1 MRDRKNVDES
11 TSERELVIERTFDAP
26 ARLLFEAYSRPEHLR
41 RWFGPRGWPLTLCE
55 VDFRK
60 GGRFR
65 FQMTGPDGQ
74 KGTPFGGEY
83 LEIEKDRKI
92 VYDNGFELPGAE
104 RMVTTV
110 TFEEAAG
117 KTKLTMHTLFASV
130 AMRASHVG
138 GGFEQGVNSGFDQ
151 LVEVTAELVRGKRP
165 GGELRPVSVSS
176 FLTLDGYMVG
186 PDEDISWVIEGF
198 DPAMQADIAE
208 YMAEGCDQF
217 VFGRVTYEMFAAYWP
232 TALPYASGDSLKPAA
247 GREDPRIIR
256 ALNELPKLVISTTLP
271 TPSWKNTRVIRDGLE
286 REVQALKQHPGK
298 AINVQ
303 GSARVVQALARADL
317 VDEYRFYLHPV
328 LLGQGKP
335 LFKPGMSRHDFQLA
349 GSKAYANGVLALL
362 YRRKRAAA

>member
-1 MRDRKNVDES
+1 
-11 TSERELVIERTFDAP
+11 
-26 ARLLFEAYSRPEHLR
+26 
-41 RWFGPRGWPLTLCE
+41 
-55 VDFRK
+55 
-60 GGRFR
+60 
-65 FQMTGPDGQ
+65 
-74 KGTPFGGEY
+74 
-83 LEIEKDRKI
+83 
-92 VYDNGFELPGAE
+92 
-104 RMVTTV
+104 
-110 TFEEAAG
+110 
-117 KTKLTMHTLFASV
+117 
-130 AMRASHVG
+130 
-138 GGFEQGVNSGFDQ
+138 
-151 LVEVTAELVRGKRP
+151 
-165 GGELRPVSVSS
+165 
-176 FLTLDGYMVG
+176 
-186 PDEDISWVIEGF
+186 
-198 DPAMQADIAE
+198 
-208 YMAEGCDQF
+208 
-217 VFGRVTYEMFAAYWP
+217 MFAAYWP

>member
-1 MRDRKNVDES
+1 MRDQKNADES

-26 ARLLFEAYSRPEHLR
+26 ARLLFEAYCKPEHLR

-55 VDFRK
+55 VNFRK

-83 LEIEKDRKI
+83 LEIVKDRKI

-117 KTKLTMHTLFASV
+117 KTKLTMHTLFASI
-130 AMRASHVG
+130 AMRSAHVG
-138 GGFEQGVNSGFDQ
+138 AGFEQGTNSGFDQ
-151 LVEVTAELVRGKRP
+151 LVELSAELVHAKRSD
-165 GGELRPVSVSS
+165 GDLRTVSVSS
-176 FLTLDGYMVG
+176 FVTLDGYMVG
-186 PDEDISWVIEGF
+186 PDEDMSWAIEGF
-198 DPAMQADIAE
+198 DPVMQADIAE
-208 YMAEGCDQF
+208 YMGERCDQF
-217 VFGRVTYEMFAAYWP
+217 VFGRMTYEIFAAYWP
-232 TALPYASGDSLKPAA
+232 TALPYAAGDALNPAA

-271 TPSWKNTRVIRDGLE
+271 TPSWKNTRVVREGLE
-286 REVQALKQHPGK
+286 HEIRALKQRPGK

-317 VDEYRFYLHPV
+317 IDEYRLYLHPV

-335 LFKPGMSRHDFQLA
+335 LFAPGASRHDFQLA
-349 GSKAYANGVLALL
+349 ESKAYANGVLALL
-362 YRRKRAAA
+362 YRRKRPAA

>member
-1 MRDRKNVDES
+1 MRDGKNADES

-26 ARLLFEAYSRPEHLR
+26 ARLLFEAYSKPEHLR

-74 KGTPFGGEY
+74 KGTPFGGQY
-83 LEIEKDRKI
+83 LVIEKDRKI

-104 RMVTTV
+104 RMLTTV
-110 TFEEAAG
+110 TFEEVAG
-117 KTKLTMHTLFASV
+117 KTRLTMHTLFASV
-130 AMRASHVG
+130 AMRAAHVG
-138 GGFEQGVNSGFDQ
+138 GGFEQGVNSAFDQ
-151 LVEVTAELVRGKRP
+151 LVELSAELAQPKRSHSD
-165 GGELRPVSVSS
+165 LRPVSVSS

-186 PDEDISWVIEGF
+186 PDEDMSWAIEGF

-208 YMAEGCDQF
+208 YMSESCDQF
-217 VFGRVTYEMFAAYWP
+217 VFGRVTYEIFAAYWP
-232 TALPYASGDSLKPAA
+232 TALPYAAGDALKPAD

-256 ALNELPKLVISTTLP
+256 ALNELPKLVISSTLL

-286 REVQALKQHPGK
+286 REIQALKQRPGK

-303 GSARVVQALARADL
+303 GSASVVQALARADL

-335 LFKPGMSRHDFQLA
+335 LFKPGVSRHDFQLA
-349 GSKAYANGVLALL
+349 ESKAYANGVLSLR
-362 YRRKRAAA
+362 YRRRVSAV